1 MPFGSIDSLGFSL
14 DDGIWLS
21 TTTCAKIASAEI
33 TGTGTLT
40 ATADFRLP
48 IFISGSITGVG
59 TLTSDAFLERLAAG
73 AITGFGSLSASV
85 SRIQTVEGAI
95 LGSGSLS
102 ASVQRVQ
109 FVDGSIT
116 GTGSLTA
123 GAFKQRLVSGSITGT
138 GSLSALAGFTAEG
151 TGRHYWVWFAY
162 GGDQFHC
169 KHTGPGTGCRNDYLL
184 LVCVW

>member
-1 MPFGSIDSLGFSL
+1 MSLTLEQLDQFGSLDSLPFSLDNNWTDEGVCGPFTLEGLDPFGSIDSLGYSL

-48 IFISGSITGVG
+48 IFISGSIAGVG

-85 SRIQTVEGAI
+85 SRTTDGRRGHLRFWKP
-95 LGSGSLS
+95 LGLC
-102 ASVQRVQ
+102 
-109 FVDGSIT
+109 
-116 GTGSLTA
+116 
-123 GAFKQRLVSGSITGT
+123 
-138 GSLSALAGFTAEG
+138 AEG
-151 TGRHYWVWFAY
+151 SVRRRVYNGYRKPY
-162 GGDQFHC
+162 GG
-169 KHTGPGTGCRNDYLL
+169 
-184 LVCVW
+184 CV